1 MKIKFEWSMREAYLL
16 DKLERKTIGQVRKL
30 LTNIKTK
37 LQNIMDKLMA
47 NKITPEQYDELW
59 QSLEDKLED
68 LYENNPDSYDL
79 ENYDFRLEG
88 NEIYVDDITMGYDH
102 NYKADVILKLLVEE
116 SIIKVK
122 DKK

>member
-1 MKIKFEWSMREAYLL
+1 MKIRFELSMREAYLL

-30 LTNIKTK
+30 LTNTKTK
-37 LQNIMDKLMA
+37 LQNIMDKLTA

-59 QSLEDKLED
+59 ETIQDKLED
-68 LYENNPDSYDL
+68 LYENNPDAYDL

-88 NEIYVDDITMGYDH
+88 NEIYIEDMTMGYDH
-102 NYKADVILKLLVEE
+102 NHSAQMVLKVLKEQG
-116 SIIKVK
+116 IIKVR

>member
-30 LTNIKTK
+30 LTKTKTK
-37 LQNIMDKLMA
+37 LQNIMDKLTKKTMS
-47 NKITPEQYDELW
+47 PQDYDNLW
-59 QSLEDKLED
+59 EAIQDRLED
-68 LYENNPDSYDL
+68 LYENSPDSYDL

-88 NEIYVDDITMGYDH
+88 NEIYVEDIVMGYDH
-102 NYKADVILKLLVEE
+102 HSTASQILKLLVEE
-116 SIIKVK
+116 GVIKVK

>member
-1 MKIKFEWSMREAYLL
+1 MKVKLEWTTREAYLL
-16 DKLERKTIGQVRKL
+16 DKLERNTIGKL
-30 LTNIKTK
+30 KEATTKVKTK

-59 QSLEDKLED
+59 ETIQDRLED
-68 LYENNPDSYDL
+68 LYDNNPDSYDL
-79 ENYDFRLEG
+79 EDYDFRLEG
-88 NEIYVDDITMGYDH
+88 NEIFVDDIVMGYDH

-116 SIIKVK
+116 GVIKVK

>member
-1 MKIKFEWSMREAYLL
+1 MKVKFEWTTREAYLL
-16 DKLERKTIGQVRKL
+16 DKLERNTIGKL
-30 LTNIKTK
+30 KEATTKVKTK

-59 QSLEDKLED
+59 ETIQDRLED
-68 LYENNPDSYDL
+68 LYDNNPDSYDL
-79 ENYDFRLEG
+79 EDYDFRLEG
-88 NEIYVDDITMGYDH
+88 NEIFVDDIVMGYDH

-116 SIIKVK
+116 GVIKVK

>member
-1 MKIKFEWSMREAYLL
+1 MKVKFEWTTREAYLL
-16 DKLERKTIGQVRKL
+16 DKLERNTIGKL
-30 LTNIKTK
+30 KEATTKVKTK

-59 QSLEDKLED
+59 ETIQDRLED
-68 LYENNPDSYDL
+68 LYDNNPDSYDL
-79 ENYDFRLEG
+79 EDYDFRLEG
-88 NEIYVDDITMGYDH
+88 NEIFVDDIVMGYDH

-116 SIIKVK
+116 GIIKVK

>member
-1 MKIKFEWSMREAYLL
+1 MKVKFEWTTREAYLL
-16 DKLERKTIGQVRKL
+16 DKLEKNTIGKL
-30 LTNIKTK
+30 KQATTKVKTK

-59 QSLEDKLED
+59 ETIQDRLED
-68 LYENNPDSYDL
+68 LYDNNPDSYDL
-79 ENYDFRLEG
+79 EDYDFRLEG
-88 NEIYVDDITMGYDH
+88 NEIFVDDIVMGYDH

-116 SIIKVK
+116 GVIKVK

>member
-30 LTNIKTK
+30 LTNTKTK
-37 LQNIMDKLMA
+37 LQNIMDKLTA

-59 QSLEDKLED
+59 ETIQDKLED
-68 LYENNPDSYDL
+68 LYNNNPDAYDL
-79 ENYDFRLEG
+79 EDYNFRLEG
-88 NEIYVDDITMGYDH
+88 NEIYPDDIVMGYDH
-102 NYKADVILKLLVEE
+102 NHSAQAVLKVLQEE
-116 SIIKVK
+116 GIIKVK

>member
-1 MKIKFEWSMREAYLL
+1 MKVKFEWTTREAYLL
-16 DKLERKTIGQVRKL
+16 DKLERNTIGKL
-30 LTNIKTK
+30 KEATTKVKTK

-59 QSLEDKLED
+59 ETIQDRLED
-68 LYENNPDSYDL
+68 LYDNNPDSYDL
-79 ENYDFRLEG
+79 ESYDFRLEG
-88 NEIYVDDITMGYDH
+88 NEIYVDDIVMGYDH

-116 SIIKVK
+116 GIIKVK

>member
-1 MKIKFEWSMREAYLL
+1 MKVKFEWTTREAYLL
-16 DKLERKTIGQVRKL
+16 DKLERNTIGKL
-30 LTNIKTK
+30 KEATTKVKTK

-59 QSLEDKLED
+59 ETIQDRLED
-68 LYENNPDSYDL
+68 LYDNNPDSYDL
-79 ENYDFRLEG
+79 ESYDFRLEG
-88 NEIYVDDITMGYDH
+88 NEIYVDDIVMGYDH

-116 SIIKVK
+116 GVIKVK